1 MLLSFPARV
10 TPDGTGFMVTFPD
23 VPEAITCGATY
34 EEALDMAADA
44 LATAMDFYFE
54 DKRPVPEPSRLKRGQ
69 VLVDLPPSIGAKVLL
84 LNEMLAQG
92 TRNAD
97 LARLMNVRPQEI
109 NRLTDLKHPT
119 KIDTIAIALKALG
132 KRLELRLADAR

>member
-10 TPDGTGFMVTFPD
+10 TPDGTGFMITFPD
-23 VPEAITCGATY
+23 IPEAITCGASY